1 MTGNGRAGAPYRLPT
16 RRVSLAQRNG
26 VFRGHQSMVEN
37 LFAAAYRC
45 LVEPDPDRKVALAGA
60 LASAW
65 CAGGLAVERGV
76 ALPDVAEAGRPER
89 PLLVDARGL
98 FKRGAGT
105 PEGRAALVHAV
116 AHIEFN
122 AINLACDAV
131 YRFRDLPE
139 AFFGDWIRVAGE
151 EARHFGLLR
160 DRLREL
166 GHDYG
171 DFPAHRGLWDMA
183 QRTAG
188 DVLAR
193 MALVPRVLEARG
205 LDVTPGIM
213 ERLRRAGD
221 DRTADILVVILRD
234 EIGHVAAGTRWF
246 RTICRERGLEPE
258 AEYFRLLDRFLRGEL
273 RCPLHLEARRQARFS
288 EAELMRLQA
297 MCDDG

>member
-1 MTGNGRAGAPYRLPT
+1 MADNAF
-16 RRVSLAQRNG
+16 S
-26 VFRGHQSMVEN
+26 
-37 LFAAAYRC
+37 AAYRC
-45 LVEPDPDRKVALAGA
+45 LVEPDADRKVALATA
-60 LASAW
+60 LESDW
-65 CAGGLAVERGV
+65 RGGRLAVDRDV
-76 ALPDVAEAGRPER
+76 ALPAVAEAGRPER
-89 PLLVDARGL
+89 PVLVDARGL
-98 FKRGAGT
+98 SRRGAGSA
-105 PEGRAALVHAV
+105 EGRAALVHAV

-131 YRFRDLPE
+131 YRFREMPE
-139 AFFGDWIRVAGE
+139 AFFGDWIRVAAE
-151 EARHFGLLR
+151 EAQHFGLLR

-213 ERLRRAGD
+213 ARLRRAGD
-221 DRTADILVVILRD
+221 DRTADLLAIILRD

-246 RTICRERGLEPE
+246 KYLCEGRGLEPE
-258 AEYFRLLDRFLRGEL
+258 AEYFRLLDQFLRGEL
-273 RCPLHLEARRQARFS
+273 RCPLHLDARRQAGFS
-288 EAELMRLQA
+288 DAELARLQA
-297 MCDDG
+297 MCEGT

>member
-1 MTGNGRAGAPYRLPT
+1 MTD
-16 RRVSLAQRNG
+16 SL
-26 VFRGHQSMVEN
+26 FS
-37 LFAAAYRC
+37 AAYRC
-45 LVEPDPDRKVALAGA
+45 LIEIDPERKAALADA
-60 LASAW
+60 LRADW
-65 CAGGLAVERGV
+65 HAGRLVVDRGI

-89 PLLVDARGL
+89 PDLVDARAL
-98 FKRGAGT
+98 SKRGAGT

-131 YRFRDLPE
+131 FRFRDMPE
-139 AFFGDWIRVAGE
+139 AFFGDWIGVAAE
-151 EARHFGLLR
+151 EAHHFRLLR
-160 DRLREL
+160 ARLREL

-221 DRTADILVVILRD
+221 ERTAELLVVIFRD

-246 RTICRERGLEPE
+246 RHVCAARGLEPE
-258 AEYFRLLDRFLRGEL
+258 AEYFRLLQEHLRGEL
-273 RCPLHLEARRQARFS
+273 RCPLHLEARRQAGFS
-288 EAELMRLQA
+288 EAELARLQA
-297 MCDDG
+297 MCEGVR

>member
-1 MTGNGRAGAPYRLPT
+1 MTD
-16 RRVSLAQRNG
+16 S
-26 VFRGHQSMVEN
+26 
-37 LFAAAYRC
+37 LFAGAYRC
-45 LVEPDPDRKVALAGA
+45 LIEPDPDRKAALADTLQTSWLSGR
-60 LASAW
+60 
-65 CAGGLAVERGV
+65 LAVDRDAV
-76 ALPDVAEAGRPER
+76 LPAVAEAGRPAR
-89 PLLVDARGL
+89 PELVEARGL
-98 FKRGAGT
+98 SPRGSGT

-131 YRFRDLPE
+131 YRFRDMPE
-139 AFFGDWIRVAGE
+139 AFFGDWIRVAAE
-151 EARHFGLLR
+151 EAYHFRLLR

-166 GHDYG
+166 GRDYG

-213 ERLRRAGD
+213 QRLRRAGD
-221 DRTADILVVILRD
+221 DRTADLLVIILRD

-246 RTICRERGLEPE
+246 RHLCAQRGLEPE
-258 AEYFRLLDRFLRGEL
+258 ATYFSLLDTYLRGEL
-273 RCPLHLEARRQARFS
+273 RCPLQLEARREAGFS
-288 EAELMRLQA
+288 ESELTRLQA
-297 MCDDG
+297 MCEGGRSADRGDLSHP

>member
-1 MTGNGRAGAPYRLPT
+1 MTD
-16 RRVSLAQRNG
+16 
-26 VFRGHQSMVEN
+26 N
-37 LFAAAYRC
+37 LFAAAHHC
-45 LVEPDPDRKVALAGA
+45 LVEADPDRKAAQAVALEGDWSAGR
-60 LASAW
+60 
-65 CAGGLAVERGV
+65 LAVDP
-76 ALPDVAEAGRPER
+76 AIDLPDVVEAGRPER
-89 PLLVDARGL
+89 PVLVDARRL
-98 FKRGAGT
+98 SRRGAGS

-116 AHIEFN
+116 AHIELN

-131 YRFRDLPE
+131 FRFRDMPE
-139 AFFGDWIRVAGE
+139 AFYGDWIRVAAE
-151 EARHFGLLR
+151 EAHHFRLLR

-188 DVLAR
+188 DVVAR

-221 DRTADILVVILRD
+221 DRTADLLVIILRD

-246 RTICRERGLEPE
+246 RHVCAARGLEPE
-258 AEYFRLLDRFLRGEL
+258 AEYFRLLGEFLRGEL
-273 RCPLHLEARRQARFS
+273 RCPLHLEARRQAGFS
-288 EAELMRLQA
+288 ESELERLQA
-297 MCDDG
+297 MCEKGSEHLGVAGPRS

>member
-1 MTGNGRAGAPYRLPT
+1 MP
-16 RRVSLAQRNG
+16 
-26 VFRGHQSMVEN
+26 ED
-37 LFAAAYRC
+37 LFSAAYRC
-45 LVEPDPDRKVALAGA
+45 LVEPEPDRKVAQAAALLADWLEGRLVA
-60 LASAW
+60 DP
-65 CAGGLAVERGV
+65 EV
-76 ALPDVAEAGRPER
+76 ALPEVVEAGRPAR
-89 PLLVDARGL
+89 PELVEARGL
-98 FKRGAGT
+98 SKRGAGSA
-105 PEGRAALVHAV
+105 EGRAALVHAV

-131 YRFRDLPE
+131 YRFRDLPP
-139 AFFGDWIRVAGE
+139 AFHGDWIRVAAE
-151 EARHFGLLR
+151 EALHFRLLR

-221 DRTADILVVILRD
+221 HRTADILVIILRD

-246 RTICRERGLEPE
+246 RHLCAERGLEPE
-258 AEYFRLLDRFLRGEL
+258 AAYFELLGRFLRGEL
-273 RCPLHLEARRQARFS
+273 RCPLHVAARREAGFS
-288 EAELMRLQA
+288 ESELERLQA
-297 MCDDG
+297 MCEGA

>member
-1 MTGNGRAGAPYRLPT
+1 MKMGPSRGRLPMT
-16 RRVSLAQRNG
+16 DS
-26 VFRGHQSMVEN
+26 
-37 LFAAAYRC
+37 LFAAAYQC
-45 LVEPDPDRKVALAGA
+45 LVEADPDRKTARADALQADWR
-60 LASAW
+60 S
-65 CAGGLAVERGV
+65 GGLVVDRDIR
-76 ALPDVAEAGRPER
+76 LPDVSEAGRPAR
-89 PLLVDARGL
+89 PELVEARGL
-98 FKRGAGT
+98 SKRGAGT
-105 PEGRAALVHAV
+105 AEGRAALVHAV

-131 YRFRDLPE
+131 YRFRDMPE
-139 AFFGDWIRVAGE
+139 AFYGDWIDVAAE
-151 EARHFGLLR
+151 EAHHFRLLR

-183 QRTAG
+183 QRTAS

-221 DRTADILVVILRD
+221 HRTADLLVVILRD

-246 RTICRERGLEPE
+246 RHLCAARGLEPE
-258 AEYFRLLDRFLRGEL
+258 AEYFRLLNELLRGEL
-273 RCPLHLEARRQARFS
+273 RCPLHLEARRQAGFS
-288 EAELMRLQA
+288 ESELERLQA
-297 MCDDG
+297 MCAGG

>member
-1 MTGNGRAGAPYRLPT
+1 MTD
-16 RRVSLAQRNG
+16 S
-26 VFRGHQSMVEN
+26 
-37 LFAAAYRC
+37 LFAAAYQC
-45 LVEPDPDRKVALAGA
+45 LVETDLDRKAAGA
-60 LASAW
+60 DALQADW
-65 CAGGLAVERGV
+65 RAGRLVVDRGV
-76 ALPDVAEAGRPER
+76 DLPDVTEAGRPER
-89 PLLVDARGL
+89 PVLVEARGL
-98 FKRGAGT
+98 SKRGGGT

-131 YRFRDLPE
+131 YRFRDMPK
-139 AFFGDWIRVAGE
+139 AFFGDWIGVAAE
-151 EARHFGLLR
+151 EAQHFRLLR
-160 DRLREL
+160 GRLQEL

-221 DRTADILVVILRD
+221 ERTADLLVIILRD

-246 RTICRERGLEPE
+246 RQICAARGLEPE
-258 AEYFRLLDRFLRGEL
+258 AEYFRLLDQFLRGEL
-273 RCPLHLEARRQARFS
+273 RCPLHLEARREAGFS
-288 EAELMRLQA
+288 ESELTRLQA
-297 MCDDG
+297 MCDQR